1 MGLGGL
7 LWFAS
12 TQESDPRPPR
22 EPQDNAA
29 AARMQTAIRLCDSAA
44 RAKLYFP
51 DTMEF
56 VGEPK
61 ANELSTFMIE
71 VEREI
76 AAKDKYGSRYRY
88 RYICSASSDGKGG
101 IGRVDVEL
109 LPTN

>member
-1 MGLGGL
+1 MGVGGL

-12 TQESDPRPPR
+12 TQESDPRPAS
-22 EPQDNAA
+22 EPLDNAA
-29 AARMQTAIRLCDSAA
+29 AARIQTAIRLCDSAA

-51 DTMEF
+51 ATMEF
-56 VGEPK
+56 VGDPK
-61 ANELSTFMIE
+61 ADELSTFMIY

-88 RYICSASSDGKGG
+88 RYICSASADGKGG
-101 IGRVDVEL
+101 IGQVSAEL